1 MPLFG
6 KKKKAPAPK
15 ESIAKLRET
24 LDMLEKR
31 EQFLMKKCEGQV
43 AEAKKFMAAK
53 NKRAALMCLKRKK
66 TYEVQVEKIAGA
78 RMTIEQQVMTLEG
91 ANVSLEA
98 MNAMKMGAAS
108 MKAIHNDI
116 NIDKVDDTM
125 EEIREQMDIANEI
138 NDAISTPLGGEM
150 MDEDELLSELEEL
163 EQESLDETLLQ
174 MNNPPQKLPTV
185 PNGKVSTPTGK
196 SKVTIDEDAEL
207 AALEASMA

>member
-31 EQFLMKKCEGQV
+31 EQFLQKKCDQQL

-66 TYEVQVEKIAGA
+66 TYEGQMEKLSGA
-78 RMTIEQQVMTLEG
+78 RMTLEQQVMTLEG

-108 MKAIHNDI
+108 MKSIHQDI
-116 NIDKVDDTM
+116 SIDKVDDTM
-125 EEIREQMDIANEI
+125 EEIREQMDLASEI
-138 NDAISTPLGGEM
+138 TDAIATPLGGEAF
-150 MDEDELLSELEEL
+150 DEDELLGELEEL
-163 EQESLDETLLQ
+163 EQEQLDEQLLST
-174 MNNPPQKLPTV
+174 NTPAQKLPSV
-185 PNGKVSTPTGK
+185 PATQLKPSPAKAKPAV
-196 SKVTIDEDAEL
+196 DEDAEL
-207 AALEASMA
+207 AALEASMS

>member
-1 MPLFG
+1 MPLWG
-6 KKKKAPAPK
+6 KKKAGPSPK

-31 EQFLMKKCEGQV
+31 EQFLQKKIDGQTT
-43 AEAKKFMAAK
+43 EAKKFLAQK

-66 TYEVQVEKIAGA
+66 TYEVQMDKIAGA

-108 MKAIHNDI
+108 MKSIHNDI
-116 NIDKVDDTM
+116 NIDNVDETM
-125 EEIREQMDIANEI
+125 DEIREQMDIANEI
-138 NDAISTPLGGEM
+138 NDAISQPLGGEVF
-150 MDEDELLSELEEL
+150 DDDDLLAQLDEL
-163 EQESLDETLLQ
+163 EQENLDATLLGLEGSKTQ
-174 MNNPPQKLPTV
+174 VPQLP
-185 PNGKVSTPTGK
+185 NTPTRAPVK
-196 SKVTIDEDAEL
+196 AKPVDEEAEL